1 MTFQTYLRI
10 NGEALPV
17 QKDDYTVDY
26 SDVIADS
33 GGVTEAGTTIRD
45 VIREGIPSISV
56 TIPVSLTWLKKLRR
70 YKREPYLN
78 VEWMNPETGS
88 LSSGIMYMDGFK
100 VSLAHN
106 NRLQAVSLRKGNIF
120 MCYNQNNAFHGL
132 YISARR
138 KIIFCISKSLI
149 SASDFR

>member
-10 NGEALPV
+10 NGETLPV

-26 SDVIADS
+26 SDVVADS

-45 VIREGIPSISV
+45 VIREGVPSISV

-70 YKREPYLN
+70 LKREPYLN
-78 VEWMNPETGS
+78 VEWLDPATGS

-100 VSLAHN
+100 VSLAHDTSAGG
-106 NRLQAVSLRKGNIF
+106 LWTLSFSLED
-120 MCYNQNNAFHGL
+120 L
-132 YISARR
+132 
-138 KIIFCISKSLI
+138 
-149 SASDFR
+149 DDV